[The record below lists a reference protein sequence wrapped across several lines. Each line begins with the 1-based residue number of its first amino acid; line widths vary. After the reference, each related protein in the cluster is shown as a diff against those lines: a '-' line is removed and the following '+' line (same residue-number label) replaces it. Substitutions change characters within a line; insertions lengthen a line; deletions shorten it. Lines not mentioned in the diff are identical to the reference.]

1 VPVVLPTTWTLK
13 HRAIL
18 TLVYIGAMA
27 AVIAPWTY
35 HNYRTY
41 DTFLPLAVSSY
52 ANWQGSPE
60 YYHLYQSGWDAQRIY
75 DAYVNPANNGGH
87 DPLTIAG
94 SAYFDARARDSILA
108 EPHIYAWYSLQKV
121 IFLWIGHPAN
131 RWEWPFDLAS
141 MRKYYATWEIAAV
154 LASRALPLAAAIAL
168 IPLRHRLRGVAPLLL
183 VCGYFMLVHAILVSE
198 GRYSEPLYPLL
209 AIIVAAAI
217 GTLRDRRQGAA
228 GGVSSTG
235 ALPVRD

>member
-1 VPVVLPTTWTLK
+1 
-13 HRAIL
+13 
-18 TLVYIGAMA
+18 
-27 AVIAPWTY
+27 
-35 HNYRTY
+35 
-41 DTFLPLAVSSY
+41 
-52 ANWQGSPE
+52 
-60 YYHLYQSGWDAQRIY
+60 
-75 DAYVNPANNGGH
+75 
-87 DPLTIAG
+87 
-94 SAYFDARARDSILA
+94 
-108 EPHIYAWYSLQKV
+108 
-121 IFLWIGHPAN
+121 
-131 RWEWPFDLAS
+131 

-228 GGVSSTG
+228 GRASSTG